1 MRRTRR
7 FFSRWENWLGLMLV
21 LGFFF
26 VAVAAPM
33 LAPQDPKAEGVF
45 RRAGRA
51 SDPTPKPPS
60 EAAILG
66 TLPGQIDV
74 YYALIWGTRSAVVF
88 GLLVAVSSLVLG
100 VMVGVVSG
108 YAGGALNNLM
118 MRIADS
124 FLTFPVL
131 AGVFF
136 LRQMIAVAVN
146 SMGGYFYATADNMGR
161 SVYFFSDPNP
171 TAVLLGSIDPVMI
184 TLILFSWMPIARI
197 VNTMV
202 LTLKKTEFVQA
213 AHALGGRPF
222 WIMRR
227 HLIPNAIGPALVLA
241 TRDVGSAVILQ
252 ATITFIGLGGES
264 PWGAILSL
272 GRNWV
277 IGPGANLLFSWW
289 IYVPATVTV
298 LLFGVGWNLL
308 GDGLQNALDPYRHQ

>member
-1 MRRTRR
+1 MRGLRH
-7 FFSRWENWLGLMLV
+7 FLSRWENWLGLILV

-26 VAVAAPM
+26 VAVAAPV

-60 EAAILG
+60 ANAILG

-74 YYALIWGTRSAVVF
+74 YYALVWGARRAVTF
-88 GLLVAVSSLVLG
+88 GLLVAGSSLLIGVL
-100 VMVGVVSG
+100 VGAVAA
-108 YAGGALNNLM
+108 YAGGTINNLL
-118 MRIADS
+118 MRAADS

-136 LRQMIAVAVN
+136 MRQMIGVAVN
-146 SMGGYFYATADNMGR
+146 SMGGVFFSTADNLGR
-161 SVYFFSDPNP
+161 SVYFFSDPK
-171 TAVLLGSIDPVMI
+171 ALGYFLGSLDPVMI
-184 TLILFSWMPIARI
+184 TLILFSWMPIARV

-202 LTLKKTEFVQA
+202 LTLKNTEFVQA
-213 AHALGGRPF
+213 ARALGGRPV
-222 WIMRR
+222 WILRK

-277 IGPGANLLFSWW
+277 IGPNANLLYSWW
-289 IYVPATVTV
+289 IYVPATVAV
-298 LLFGVGWNLL
+298 LLFGIGWNLL
-308 GDGLQNALDPYRHQ
+308 GDGLQHALDPYRNQ

>member
-1 MRRTRR
+1 MRRTKS
-7 FFSRWENWLGLMLV
+7 FFSHWENYLGLLLV
-21 LGFFF
+21 IGFIF

-33 LAPQDPKAEGVF
+33 LAPQDPKAEGAF

-51 SDPTPKPPS
+51 SDPTPRPPTS
-60 EAAILG
+60 EALLG

-74 YYALIWGTRSAVVF
+74 FYVLVWGTRSAVQF
-88 GLLVAVSSLVLG
+88 GLLVAGSSLVIG
-100 VMVGVVSG
+100 VLVGSAAG
-108 YAGGALNNLM
+108 YAGGRWNSLV

-124 FLTFPVL
+124 FLTFPML

-136 LRQMIAVAVN
+136 IRQILGVAVTAR
-146 SMGGYFYATADNMGR
+146 GGYFFATADNMSR
-161 SVYFFSDPNP
+161 SVYFFSEPDPV
-171 TAVLLGSIDPVMI
+171 AIFLGSLDPVMI

-202 LTLKKTEFVQA
+202 LTLKGTEFITA

-222 WIMRR
+222 WILRR
-227 HLIPNAIGPALVLA
+227 HLIPNAIGPAIVLA

-252 ATITFIGLGGES
+252 ATITFIGLGTGS

-277 IGPGANLLFSWW
+277 IGPNADLLFSWW

-298 LLFGVGWNLL
+298 LLFGIGWNLL
-308 GDGLQNALDPYRHQ
+308 GDGLQHALDPYRHH